1 MMKRLLLLLTLNGLL
16 IAAIAQQNITR
27 CFTTEVM
34 TEYEKQN
41 PGYLTRVNQI
51 FNEAKANVKSQA
63 SSRSTP
69 DTIFK
74 IRTVFHIVYT
84 NAADSIP
91 DSWIYSQIEILNEDF
106 RRKNADTNITRA
118 EFLPFAGDAKIE
130 FELADQDPDGFYT
143 TGITRTKGTPPP
155 FLGFSPF
162 NDEVK
167 SYTTGGRDPWPT
179 DKYLN
184 VWVCNAFN
192 GLGILGYA
200 FPPSNAPNWP
210 ANSGTDS
217 AKQGVVMHYPVVG
230 SLNTAPIDLTVTK
243 GRSAVHEIG
252 HYLGLRHI
260 WGDGDCT
267 AEDGIDDTPNAIDAN
282 QQTCDYN
289 ANTCTDSPIDY
300 PDMLENFMDYSDDR
314 CLNMF
319 THQQISLMRYMLRT
333 SRAGIVSEE
342 IIEYPTA
349 ISEVTKSLEVKV
361 YPNPSLGRLNVEM
374 NEANSQNASL
384 EIFSIVGESVLKFLN
399 LKNGSNAFDISS
411 LADGMYTIKIKSDI
425 GEKTEK
431 ILLQHK

>member
-1 MMKRLLLLLTLNGLL
+1 MKRLIPIIIISILSLSTF
-16 IAAIAQQNITR
+16 AQQKITR
-27 CFTTEVM
+27 CYTKEVM
-34 TEYEKQN
+34 NEFEKKN
-41 PGYLTRVNQI
+41 PGYTARVNQI
-51 FNEAKANVKSQA
+51 FDEAKANIKPMSA
-63 SSRSTP
+63 SRSTP

-84 NAADSIP
+84 SAVDSIP
-91 DSWIYSQIEILNEDF
+91 DSWIYSQIEVLNEDF
-106 RRKNADTNITRA
+106 RRKNADTNVTRA

-130 FELADQDPDGFYT
+130 FALADQDPDGFFT
-143 TGITRTKGTPPP
+143 SGITRTKGTPPP
-155 FLGFSPF
+155 VLGFSPF

-167 SYTTGGRDPWPT
+167 SYATGGRDPWST

-184 VWVCNAFN
+184 IWVCNVFN

-200 FPPSNAPNWP
+200 FPPDNAPNWP
-210 ANSGTDS
+210 QNSGTDS

-230 SLNTAPIDLTVTK
+230 RLNTTPIDQTVAK

-267 AEDGIDDTPNAIDAN
+267 VDDGIEDTPDAIDAN

-289 ANTCTDSPIDY
+289 ANTCNDSPIDY

-342 IIEYPTA
+342 IIEYPA
-349 ISEVTKSLEVKV
+349 SVNDVTNQLAAKV
-361 YPNPSLGRLNVEM
+361 YPNPTQGSLNI
-374 NEANSQNASL
+374 
-384 EIFSIVGESVLKFLN
+384 EISDVRVQYATITILN
-399 LKNGSNAFDISS
+399 LVGQQLKPTINWENGKSAIDVSD
-411 LADGMYTIKIKSDI
+411 LADGVYILKIKSDL